1 MGLSPQACDGSDFH
15 VFLKGDDVP
24 QQLAI
29 RAKFIMI
36 RLVS

>member
-24 QQLAI
+24 QEPAT
-29 RAKFIMI
+29 RAKFIKI